1 MKEYLN
7 QVSSVENL
15 EDNGTFFDE
24 LVKNIKKG
32 RADLAVSEM
41 LTIAHSDRDTM
52 SYNDLLESARSLNE
66 RIVYDNGLHVLTA
79 SGDIITLYQYV
90 GAEDMLGDELEIGD
104 KVLWAD
110 PDDEARDLNRVW
122 EVCAIQSEELVKIC
136 TGEPTHYEPNGLKVV
151 GDYSEAEVSPSQLV
165 KRSSII
171 HVDIQKWVDPV

>member
-7 QVSSVENL
+7 QVSSIENL
-15 EDNGTFFDE
+15 EENGTFYDD
-24 LVKNIKKG
+24 LVKCIKQG

-41 LTIAHSDRDTM
+41 LTIPHSDRDTIP
-52 SYNDLLESARSLNE
+52 YNDLLDSARSLYE
-66 RIVYDNGLHVLTA
+66 RIVFDNGLHVLTA
-79 SGDIITLYQYV
+79 SKDIITLYEYV

-122 EVCAIQSEELVKIC
+122 EVYAIQSEELVKIYTDQGC
-136 TGEPTHYEPNGLKVV
+136 H
-151 GDYSEAEVSPSQLV
+151 SEAEVSPTELV

-171 HVDIQKWVDPV
+171 HVDIQKWVSPAV

>member
-15 EDNGTFFDE
+15 EENGTFFDE

-41 LTIAHSDRDTM
+41 LTIPHSDRDTIP
-52 SYNDLLESARSLNE
+52 YNDLLDSARSLYE
-66 RIVYDNGLHVLTA
+66 RIVFDNGLHVLTA
-79 SGDIITLYQYV
+79 SKDIITLYEYV

-122 EVCAIQSEELVKIC
+122 EVYAIQSEELVKIYTDQGC
-136 TGEPTHYEPNGLKVV
+136 H
-151 GDYSEAEVSPSQLV
+151 SEAEVSPTELV

-171 HVDIQKWVDPV
+171 HVDIQKWVSPAV

>member
-15 EDNGTFFDE
+15 EENGTFFDE
-24 LVKNIKKG
+24 LIKAIKKG
-32 RADLAVSEM
+32 RADAAVNELVTM
-41 LTIAHSDRDTM
+41 PRSDRDTM
-52 SYNDLLESARSLNE
+52 TYNDLLESVRTLNE
-66 RIVYDNGLHVLTA
+66 RIVFDNGLHVLTA
-79 SGDIITLYQYV
+79 SKDIITLYEYV

-122 EVCAIQSEELVKIC
+122 EVYAIQSEELVKIY
-136 TGEPTHYEPNGLKVV
+136 TDQNYH
-151 GDYSEAEVSPSQLV
+151 SEAEVNPNELV

-171 HVDIQKWVDPV
+171 HVEVV

>member
-24 LVKNIKKG
+24 LVKSIKKG

-41 LTIAHSDRDTM
+41 LTIPHSDRDTIP
-52 SYNDLLESARSLNE
+52 YNDLLDSARSLYE
-66 RIVYDNGLHVLTA
+66 RIVFDNGLHVLTA
-79 SGDIITLYQYV
+79 SKDIITLYEYV

-110 PDDEARDLNRVW
+110 PDDKARDLNRVW
-122 EVCAIQSEELVKIC
+122 EVYAIQSEELVKIYTNQGC
-136 TGEPTHYEPNGLKVV
+136 H
-151 GDYSEAEVSPSQLV
+151 SEAEVSPTELV

-171 HVDIQKWVDPV
+171 HVEVV

>member
-15 EDNGTFFDE
+15 EENGTFFDE
-24 LVKNIKKG
+24 LVKSIKKG

-41 LTIAHSDRDTM
+41 LTIPHSDRDTIP
-52 SYNDLLESARSLNE
+52 YNDLLDSARSLYE
-66 RIVYDNGLHVLTA
+66 RIVFDNGLHVLTA
-79 SGDIITLYQYV
+79 SNDIITLYEYV

-122 EVCAIQSEELVKIC
+122 EVYAIQSEELVKIYTDQGC
-136 TGEPTHYEPNGLKVV
+136 H
-151 GDYSEAEVSPSQLV
+151 SEAEVPPTELV

-171 HVDIQKWVDPV
+171 HVDIQKWVSPAV

>member
-24 LVKNIKKG
+24 LVKSIKKG

-41 LTIAHSDRDTM
+41 LTIPHSDRDTIP
-52 SYNDLLESARSLNE
+52 YNDLLDSARSLYE
-66 RIVYDNGLHVLTA
+66 RIVFDNGLHVLTA
-79 SGDIITLYQYV
+79 SKDIITLYEYV

-110 PDDEARDLNRVW
+110 PDDKARDLNRVW
-122 EVCAIQSEELVKIC
+122 EVYAIQSEELVKIYTNQGC
-136 TGEPTHYEPNGLKVV
+136 H
-151 GDYSEAEVSPSQLV
+151 SEAEVSPTELV

>member
-15 EDNGTFFDE
+15 EENGTFYDD
-24 LVKNIKKG
+24 LVKCIKQG
-32 RADLAVSEM
+32 RSDRVVSEM
-41 LTIAHSDRDTM
+41 LTIPHSDRDTM
-52 SYNDLLESARSLNE
+52 TYNDLLESARTLNE

-79 SGDIITLYQYV
+79 SGDIITLYEYV

-122 EVCAIQSEELVKIC
+122 EVYAIQSEELVKIYTDQGC
-136 TGEPTHYEPNGLKVV
+136 H
-151 GDYSEAEVSPSQLV
+151 SEAEVSPTELV
-165 KRSSII
+165 KKSSII
-171 HVDIQKWVDPV
+171 HVEVV